1 MCASTLA
8 GITTRSSTFVEVFVI
23 NLTCISM
30 TRRVL
35 FGSRMA
41 FNHVDVLPTISK
53 DFTTSSTWN
62 HSIAFKGHNH
72 WEESLNHWPETH
84 PSNVKAD
91 ESSVMIQNLGFT
103 ELWVLW
109 CQIFYLCLVDPK
121 LSGNTEGVKGVC
133 GAGGGGGAA
142 GDGEEEQQVEG
153 ADHLHLLTSSLLLNH
168 SQMDRLHVFIKL
180 QLLSKLRK

>member
-8 GITTRSSTFVEVFVI
+8 GITMRSSTFVEVFVI

-53 DFTTSSTWN
+53 DFTTSFTWN

-72 WEESLNHWPETH
+72 WEELLNHWPETH

-103 ELWVLW
+103 EL
-109 CQIFYLCLVDPK
+109 
-121 LSGNTEGVKGVC
+121 
-133 GAGGGGGAA
+133 
-142 GDGEEEQQVEG
+142 
-153 ADHLHLLTSSLLLNH
+153 
-168 SQMDRLHVFIKL
+168 
-180 QLLSKLRK
+180 